1 MSPPPVAHEQ
11 MPYHQGYQPRM
22 PMGQSGFMPMY
33 QGNMAMPQ
41 PQAQYRQD
49 GSPVQQMSQAE
60 QEKMEAAFEQAL
72 ADAREQST
80 TTTKPEEG
88 ATKDAEPPAEEMRE
102 TKGDL
107 EAVWESLRP
116 EAERLNKLAEWERDF
131 SQVRFFCRLLDQLK
145 TVWLTA

>member
-1 MSPPPVAHEQ
+1 

-22 PMGQSGFMPMY
+22 PLSQGFMPMY
-33 QGNMAMPQ
+33 QGNMAMSQ
-41 PQAQYRQD
+41 PPAQYGQD
-49 GSPVQQMSQAE
+49 TQEGRAMSQAE

-80 TTTKPEEG
+80 TTRDEEG
-88 ATKDAEPPAEEMRE
+88 VIKEPEPPAEEMRE
-102 TKGDL
+102 TKGDM

-131 SQVRFFCRLLDQLK
+131 SQVS
-145 TVWLTA
+145 

>member
-1 MSPPPVAHEQ
+1 MS
-11 MPYHQGYQPRM
+11 
-22 PMGQSGFMPMY
+22 
-33 QGNMAMPQ
+33 Q
-41 PQAQYRQD
+41 PQGQFQQD
-49 GSPVQQMSQAE
+49 GPQVQQMSQAE

-80 TTTKPEEG
+80 TTSKGEEG
-88 ATKDAEPPAEEMRE
+88 STKETEPPAEEMRE

-131 SQVRFFCRLLDQLK
+131 SQVSPFYRRSDQVKAIRL
-145 TVWLTA
+145 TY